1 MPETVRAENDEKL
14 KAYDIEVS
22 ENEKSIQDLA
32 KLIWFKKI
40 IYLYKNII
48 KWIFVYSHI

>member
-1 MPETVRAENDEKL
+1 LKDLKEKLIQKVSMKGYEQKVPETVRAENDEKL

-32 KLIWFKKI
+32 KLI
-40 IYLYKNII
+40 
-48 KWIFVYSHI
+48 